1 MLHWDTNQQT
11 EMRMGALLSKKQIAN
26 ANIRNVAKKSIWDF
40 FKIDIERRTRK
51 REVVEAR
58 YMYYEICRMRRMSLN
73 EIGQSVGKD
82 HATVLHGTKRF
93 SLLNCTTA
101 SVLFCNNP
109 SCKSL
114 GSDIISPNHHQP
126 TCIGNFRFI
135 FSRKGNAP
143 IFSGQRHTSC
153 WLFNGNFC
161 KKLSCL

>member
-11 EMRMGALLSKKQIAN
+11 EMMMGALLSKKQISN
-26 ANIRNVAKKSIWDF
+26 ANIRNVVKKSIWDF

-93 SLLNCTTA
+93 KILCEVDVNFRENFESLKTIVDFR
-101 SVLFCNNP
+101 SSRKVSP
-109 SCKSL
+109 SMSGKSL
-114 GSDIISPNHHQP
+114 SHQLADALNL
-126 TCIGNFRFI
+126 IE
-135 FSRKGNAP
+135 
-143 IFSGQRHTSC
+143 
-153 WLFNGNFC
+153 
-161 KKLSCL
+161 KLENEIDDLRMQMLKMQIQ